1 MAIQRDTE
9 RRIIELRAQGKSYAT
24 IASETGVAKQT
35 AIDACRR
42 NKEEVATLQALAI
55 DELHET
61 QKVTYRER
69 ITALSSLMQKIKGEI
84 DKRDLSKVSTGKLID
99 LYIKQASA
107 LKDELVEPSFKSTE
121 EQERD
126 RQEREY
132 LERLTA
138 TPEG

>member
-1 MAIQRDTE
+1 MKKI
-9 RRIIELRAQGKSYAT
+9 
-24 IASETGVAKQT
+24 
-35 AIDACRR
+35 
-42 NKEEVATLQALAI
+42 
-55 DELHET
+55 
-61 QKVTYRER
+61 RE
-69 ITALSSLMQKIKGEI
+69 EI
-84 DKRDLSKVSTGKLID
+84 DKRDLSKVSTGKLIE

-107 LKDELVEPSFKSTE
+107 LKDEIVEPSFKSTE